1 METDSTVNLDSKR
14 LERSVNI
21 ALTMV
26 NSVKESVD
34 ESKFTEESIEDVLPS
49 PKNVL
54 EQSVP
59 SNTTETLE
67 EVTDKTNDEI
77 HESTFEQYQ
86 NRDSHVMT
94 EQYTETGLTENLK
107 DEEKEN
113 DKETYVQNEEKQD
126 NNNDTEEVY
135 VPYKIVTP
143 KTPIRRSSHITPPAN
158 NNPLSVIGKF
168 FLSFLLLM
176 WSYVIRCCNY
186 LKESLNNYWYTRYGV
201 YLAQLA
207 GARKIVVVGPTPGN
221 GKTTLAKKIAK
232 KNGLHHIVLD
242 KYMFKPGFVKASA
255 EEFQTGVETE
265 IAESKGDYVI
275 DGMYHDVEV
284 PERKTMMDKWMS
296 EADLV
301 IWMDVPL
308 YVLLWRLILRS
319 FKRAFCCVREDGVQ
333 PESPRDLYNLLV
345 NVSKRY
351 KSNRRILLD
360 GYRHKGEKYLKIN
373 YPLTPKV

>member
-14 LERSVNI
+14 LERSVNV

-26 NSVKESVD
+26 KSVKESVN
-34 ESKFTEESIEDVLPS
+34 ESIEDVLPS
-49 PKNVL
+49 SKIVL

-59 SNTTETLE
+59 SNTPETLE
-67 EVTDKTNDEI
+67 DII
-77 HESTFEQYQ
+77 HESAFEEYQ
-86 NRDSHVMT
+86 NRDSHIIT
-94 EQYTETGLTENLK
+94 EPDSTEDLK
-107 DEEKEN
+107 EEEKETAR
-113 DKETYVQNEEKQD
+113 ETYVLNEEKQD

-135 VPYKIVTP
+135 VPYKVVTP

-168 FLSFLLLM
+168 FLSFLLLI
-176 WSYVIRCCNY
+176 WSYIVRCCNY
-186 LKESLNNYWYTRYGV
+186 LKESLNNYWYTRYGI
-201 YLAQLA
+201 YLAQLV

-232 KNGLHHIVLD
+232 KNGLRHIVLD
-242 KYMFKPGFVKASA
+242 KHMFKPGFVKASV
-255 EEFQTGVETE
+255 EEFRNGVETE

-284 PERKTMMDKWMS
+284 PERKAMMDKWMN

-319 FKRAFCCVREDGVQ
+319 FKRTFCCVREDGVQ
-333 PESPRDLYNLLV
+333 PESARDLYNLLV
-345 NVSKRY
+345 NVVKRY